1 MPPPPPVNNH
11 HIKLPAFRPNNII
24 SWFAMAEGQFVLRNV
39 NDELIR
45 YYNVLTALP
54 EATINFVEA
63 PLPADPYTQLRARL
77 LVAHQLT
84 DYQKVEFIK
93 KMPSLGAQNPS
104 ELFAEMLRVCPRGQ
118 EGNIFFIHE
127 FLSRLPKD
135 LRLMLSGMD
144 FADRRAL
151 ADRADELWTHTAR
164 QHHDVVA
171 AVADEEQAAPVTAV
185 SRRAARAAGLT
196 RSRRRSRRRL
206 PGRIGW
212 SRRLWTRADSASTTT
227 YMRRRRPSA
236 RSLARGWETSR
247 VSMPSRLDR
256 CSTSRT
262 SSLIGVSSATQG
274 RPTLSFLISL
284 RRWRSDLLYMA
295 PQAGLSSVGVSVSSL

>member
-1 MPPPPPVNNH
+1 MENDDVPPPLPANNH
-11 HIKLPAFRPNNII
+11 HIKLPAFCPNNII
-24 SWFAMAEGQFVLRNV
+24 CWFAMAEGQFVLRNV

-45 YYNVLTALP
+45 YYNMLTAFL
-54 EATINFVEA
+54 EATINFVADFVEV

-93 KMPSLGAQNPS
+93 KMPSLGDQKPS
-104 ELFAEMLRVCPRGQ
+104 ELFAEMLQVCPRGQ

-151 ADRADELWTHTAR
+151 ANRADELWTHTAR

-171 AVADEEQAAPVTAV
+171 AVADEEQAIHVAAV
-185 SRRAARAAGLT
+185 SGRSGQGGRANKK
-196 RSRRRSRRRL
+196 
-206 PGRIGW
+206 PPPP
-212 SRRLWTRADSASTTT
+212 
-227 YMRRRRPSA
+227 PSKKA
-236 RSLARGWETSR
+236 PWKRKQLSLADQKT
-247 VSMPSRLDR
+247 LDDSGL
-256 CSTSRT
+256 CYYHFMYADE
-262 SSLIGVSSATQG
+262 ATKCRKPCTWSG
-274 RPTLSFLISL
+274 N
-284 RRWRSDLLYMA
+284 
-295 PQAGLSSVGVSVSSL
+295 

>member
-1 MPPPPPVNNH
+1 MENDDVPPPPPANNH
-11 HIKLPAFRPNNII
+11 HIKLPAFWPNNII

-54 EATINFVEA
+54 EATINFVADFVEA

-77 LVAHQLT
+77 LAAHQLT

-93 KMPSLGAQNPS
+93 KMPSLGAQKPS

-151 ADRADELWTHTAR
+151 ADRADELWTHTAK

-171 AVADEEQAAPVTAV
+171 AVADDEQSAPVAAV
-185 SRRAARAAGLT
+185 SGRSGQGGRAFKKPPPPKKPHGKKTYVEQEVLEESGLCYYHYMYADKAAKCKK
-196 RSRRRSRRRL
+196 
-206 PGRIGW
+206 PCAW
-212 SRRLWTRADSASTTT
+212 S
-227 YMRRRRPSA
+227 
-236 RSLARGWETSR
+236 GN
-247 VSMPSRLDR
+247 
-256 CSTSRT
+256 
-262 SSLIGVSSATQG
+262 
-274 RPTLSFLISL
+274 
-284 RRWRSDLLYMA
+284 
-295 PQAGLSSVGVSVSSL
+295 

>member
-1 MPPPPPVNNH
+1 MENEDVPPPPPANNH
-11 HIKLPAFRPNNII
+11 HIKLPAFWPNNII

-54 EATINFVEA
+54 EATINFVADFVEA

-77 LVAHQLT
+77 LAAHQLT

-93 KMPSLGAQNPS
+93 KMPSLGAQKPS

-171 AVADEEQAAPVTAV
+171 AVTDEEQSVPVAAV
-185 SRRAARAAGLT
+185 SGRGGQCGRAIKKSPLPKKPHGRKTWVEQETLDEAGLC
-196 RSRRRSRRRL
+196 
-206 PGRIGW
+206 
-212 SRRLWTRADSASTTT
+212 
-227 YMRRRRPSA
+227 Y
-236 RSLARGWETSR
+236 
-247 VSMPSRLDR
+247 
-256 CSTSRT
+256 
-262 SSLIGVSSATQG
+262 
-274 RPTLSFLISL
+274 
-284 RRWRSDLLYMA
+284 
-295 PQAGLSSVGVSVSSL
+295 

>member
-1 MPPPPPVNNH
+1 MENDDVPPPPPANNH
-11 HIKLPAFRPNNII
+11 HIKLPAFWPNNII

-45 YYNVLTALP
+45 HYNVLTALP
-54 EATINFVEA
+54 EATINFVADFVEA
-63 PLPADPYTQLRARL
+63 LLPADPYTQLRARL
-77 LVAHQLT
+77 LAVHQLT

-93 KMPSLGAQNPS
+93 KMPSLGAQKPS

-127 FLSRLPKD
+127 FMSRLPKD

-171 AVADEEQAAPVTAV
+171 AVANEEQAAPVVAI
-185 SRRAARAAGLT
+185 SGRGGQSGRANKKPPPKEAPWKKNWVEKETLDESGLCFYHYMYAEKAAKCKK
-196 RSRRRSRRRL
+196 
-206 PGRIGW
+206 PCAW
-212 SRRLWTRADSASTTT
+212 S
-227 YMRRRRPSA
+227 
-236 RSLARGWETSR
+236 GN
-247 VSMPSRLDR
+247 
-256 CSTSRT
+256 
-262 SSLIGVSSATQG
+262 
-274 RPTLSFLISL
+274 
-284 RRWRSDLLYMA
+284 
-295 PQAGLSSVGVSVSSL
+295 

>member
-1 MPPPPPVNNH
+1 MENEGEVAAAPLPPNANNNYV
-11 HIKLPAFRPNNII
+11 KLPAFWPNNII
-24 SWFAMAEGQFVLRNV
+24 SWFAMVEGQFALRGI

-54 EATINFVEA
+54 EATVNFVADFVEA

-77 LVAHQLT
+77 LAAHQLT

-93 KMPSLGAQNPS
+93 KMPSLGAQKPS

-127 FLSRLPKD
+127 FISRLPKD

-144 FADRRAL
+144 FNDRRAL

-171 AVADEEQAAPVTAV
+171 AVAEDDQAAQIAAV
-185 SRRAARAAGLT
+185 RGQSGSGSKSGSKKFQPPAKKISSRGKQQVDQKALDESGLCFYHFVYAEEAT
-196 RSRRRSRRRL
+196 KCRK
-206 PGRIGW
+206 PCAW
-212 SRRLWTRADSASTTT
+212 S
-227 YMRRRRPSA
+227 
-236 RSLARGWETSR
+236 GN
-247 VSMPSRLDR
+247 
-256 CSTSRT
+256 
-262 SSLIGVSSATQG
+262 
-274 RPTLSFLISL
+274 
-284 RRWRSDLLYMA
+284 
-295 PQAGLSSVGVSVSSL
+295 

>member
-11 HIKLPAFRPNNII
+11 HIKLPAFWPNNII
-24 SWFAMAEGQFVLRNV
+24 SCFAMAEGQFILRN
-39 NDELIR
+39 DGLIR

-63 PLPADPYTQLRARL
+63 RLPADPYTQLRARL
-77 LVAHQLT
+77 LAAHQFT

-93 KMPSLGAQNPS
+93 KMPFLGAQKPS

-151 ADRADELWTHTAR
+151 ADRADQLWTHTAR
-164 QHHDVVA
+164 
-171 AVADEEQAAPVTAV
+171 AAP
-185 SRRAARAAGLT
+185 
-196 RSRRRSRRRL
+196 
-206 PGRIGW
+206 
-212 SRRLWTRADSASTTT
+212 
-227 YMRRRRPSA
+227 
-236 RSLARGWETSR
+236 
-247 VSMPSRLDR
+247 
-256 CSTSRT
+256 
-262 SSLIGVSSATQG
+262 
-274 RPTLSFLISL
+274 
-284 RRWRSDLLYMA
+284 
-295 PQAGLSSVGVSVSSL
+295 

>member
-1 MPPPPPVNNH
+1 MENDDVPPPPPANNH
-11 HIKLPAFRPNNII
+11 HIKLPAFWPNNII

-54 EATINFVEA
+54 EATINFVADFVEA
-63 PLPADPYTQLRARL
+63 PLPADPYTQPRARL
-77 LVAHQLT
+77 LAAHQLT

-93 KMPSLGAQNPS
+93 KMPSLGAQKPS

-171 AVADEEQAAPVTAV
+171 AVADEEQSAPVAAV
-185 SRRAARAAGLT
+185 SGRSGQGGRASKKPPPPPKKPHGKKTYVEQEVLEESGLCYYHYMYADKAAKCKK
-196 RSRRRSRRRL
+196 
-206 PGRIGW
+206 PCAW
-212 SRRLWTRADSASTTT
+212 S
-227 YMRRRRPSA
+227 
-236 RSLARGWETSR
+236 GN
-247 VSMPSRLDR
+247 
-256 CSTSRT
+256 
-262 SSLIGVSSATQG
+262 
-274 RPTLSFLISL
+274 
-284 RRWRSDLLYMA
+284 
-295 PQAGLSSVGVSVSSL
+295 